1 MYHCMYWIDTWSER
15 MNHIKIQRVMTPYEY
30 EEDYWYIDG
39 KILTD
44 YLDECINE
52 SADEYLKNLG
62 SFMGLCPAWSKELNH
77 KGDVRFVWELI
88 RRENTT
94 IIPLLLC
101 PDDLDFSCIVI
112 VIEVDKTKDFVY
124 WGRVGYVTHKNANFE
139 EEKRSG
145 ILCVEAYSDEDWEK
159 YGDNIALEST
169 TSYLWK
175 EWIGKNWDE
184 ELYRRRM
191 NYTLPYY
198 ETEGNVCWFR
208 DLNWCFVRDEYE
220 AMVQEFWERTT
231 LEHLQNILKQDNSR
245 TMTIDECAHLFSE
258 LTFDG
263 KAILQEHIDDYSEI
277 LLHILASD
285 MVSEPLMDLLNRYD
299 EKSLLIDCYI
309 SLIEIMWKL
318 GDEAVRNV
326 VDVTILERLS
336 DDKSLWQKFGRFIS
350 MEFKQ
355 YINQE
360 VLAFNAM
367 MWGVKALE

>member
-1 MYHCMYWIDTWSER
+1 
-15 MNHIKIQRVMTPYEY
+15 MNRIKIQRVMTPYGY
-30 EEDYWYIDG
+30 EEDYCYIDG

-44 YLDECINE
+44 CLDECITE
-52 SADEYLKNLG
+52 SADEYLKDFG
-62 SFMGLCPAWSKELNH
+62 SFMGLCPAWSKELNY

-94 IIPLLLC
+94 ILPILLC

-112 VIEVDKTKDFVY
+112 VVEVDKTKDFVY

-169 TSYLWK
+169 TSYLWN
-175 EWIGKNWDE
+175 EWIGKNWEE

-198 ETEGNVCWFR
+198 ETEGNVCWFQ
-208 DLNWCFVRDEYE
+208 DLNWCFARGEYE
-220 AMVQEFWERTT
+220 SMVQEFWERTT
-231 LEHLQNILKQDNSR
+231 LEYLQNILKQDDGR
-245 TMTIDECAHLFSE
+245 KMIVEECANLIAE
-258 LTFDG
+258 LTLDG
-263 KAILQEHIDDYSEI
+263 RDSLKEHIEDYNEI
-277 LLHILASD
+277 LLHLFAAD
-285 MVSEPLMDLLNRYD
+285 MVTMPLMDLF
-299 EKSLLIDCYI
+299 EKYNENTTMIECYI
-309 SLIEIMWKL
+309 LLIEIMWKK
-318 GDEAVRNV
+318 GDEAVQNV

-336 DDKSLWQKFGRFIS
+336 DEASVWQKFGRFIS
-350 MEFKQ
+350 PEFKQ

-360 VLAFNAM
+360 VLTFNAM